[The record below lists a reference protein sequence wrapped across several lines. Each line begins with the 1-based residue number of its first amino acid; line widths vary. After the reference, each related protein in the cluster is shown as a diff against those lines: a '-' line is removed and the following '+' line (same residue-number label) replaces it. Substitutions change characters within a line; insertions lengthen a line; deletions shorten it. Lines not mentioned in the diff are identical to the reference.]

1 MGIWKTKIKP
11 EPHISFLQS
20 KLQQCILF
28 KTAER
33 GTFEIE
39 NVCWR
44 NKATGSKLNT
54 CVGKPP
60 RFKCSDW
67 SRVSFAFRLWSWRI
81 WSVESNLAS
90 EVNLHQGS
98 RRERRPQ
105 KHCLRAGAN
114 QNTTPTHSRIPTANH
129 SSIMDMF
136 WTDPQSDCQNK
147 HTADRGRFHSRSN
160 QWLQKKDRSGLEMT
174 ATKNEEEKKSEFLSY
189 SCCGVTTAVHVRIQ
203 HWVKKRTDAKTKTRE
218 EESMYNCNYSQIQ
231 RQTLFLCCWFISRGD
246 FRRVMHVLKTSSTY
260 KINNIYVVLLGP
272 KPRTLLSVLLYI
284 LVKVYVMLY

>member
-174 ATKNEEEKKSEFLSY
+174 ATKNEEEKNWVSFWVTRAVASQQQFMWGYNTESKRELMQKQKQEKKRA
-189 SCCGVTTAVHVRIQ
+189 CTTVTTARYKGKPYFFVVGSSPEGIL
-203 HWVKKRTDAKTKTRE
+203 E
-218 EESMYNCNYSQIQ
+218 E
-231 RQTLFLCCWFISRGD
+231 
-246 FRRVMHVLKTSSTY
+246 
-260 KINNIYVVLLGP
+260 
-272 KPRTLLSVLLYI
+272 
-284 LVKVYVMLY
+284 